1 MISGLPFDDIRQL
14 AASLS
19 GADEDARAEA
29 AAVNR
34 KAAERD
40 GPAGKAGEI
49 AEWLAAWSGRR
60 PGALKPQ
67 IAIFAA
73 THAPSARMEPDD
85 AESVQAFVDRCGAG
99 GAAVN
104 QLCAAGDYGLKVFDL
119 ALDIPVEDF
128 TREAALDER
137 GCAATM
143 AFGMEALAGAS
154 GLVVLAGHGGSAGQH
169 SALSVLGALRL
180 LPATRES
187 AFVRDA
193 LACHAGHLSDPLEA
207 MRRLGGR
214 EIAALAGA
222 IVAARTQKVPV
233 LLDGVAALAAVAVLH
248 ALNAEAVS
256 HCMLADG
263 GGLAGEIA
271 EALELKSVMDLG
283 MGNADASAGAI
294 AAGVVQASA
303 YIHAAAGRA
312 FQPG

>member
-1 MISGLPFDDIRQL
+1 MISGLPFDDIRHL
-14 AASLS
+14 ASNLS

-73 THAPSARMEPDD
+73 THALSARMAPD

-180 LPATRES
+180 LSAARES
-187 AFVRDA
+187 ELVREA

-222 IVAARTQKVPV
+222 ILAARTQRVPV
-233 LLDGVAALAAVAVLH
+233 LLDGVAALAAAAVLH

-263 GGLAGEIA
+263 ASIAGEA
-271 EALELKSVMDLG
+271 AAALVLKSVMDLG
-283 MGNADASAGAI
+283 MGNTDASAGAI
-294 AAGVVQASA
+294 AAGVVQSA
-303 YIHAAAGRA
+303 AYCHAAAGRA
-312 FQPG
+312 LQPG

>member
-14 AASLS
+14 TANLA
-19 GADEDARAEA
+19 GADEAARAEA

-40 GPAGKAGEI
+40 GPAGKVGEI
-49 AEWLAAWSGRR
+49 TEWLAAWSGRR

-73 THAPSARMEPDD
+73 THALSARMAPDV
-85 AESVQAFVDRCGAG
+85 ESVQAFVDRCGAG

-119 ALDIPVEDF
+119 ALDVPVEDF
-128 TREAALDER
+128 TRNAALDER

-154 GLVVLAGHGGSAGQH
+154 GLVALAGHGGGAGRH

-180 LPATRES
+180 LPAGSGGE
-187 AFVRDA
+187 FVQEA
-193 LACHAGHLSDPLEA
+193 LACHSAHFSDPLET

-214 EIAALAGA
+214 EVAALAGA
-222 IVAARTQKVPV
+222 ILAARTQKVPV
-233 LLDGVAALAAVAVLH
+233 LLDGVAALAAAAVLH
-248 ALNAEAVS
+248 ALNADAVS
-256 HCMLADG
+256 HCMVADG
-263 GGLAGEIA
+263 GGTTGKVA
-271 EALELKSVMDLG
+271 EALELKPVTDLG
-283 MGNADASAGAI
+283 MGQVDASAGAI
-294 AAGVVQASA
+294 AAGIVQAAA
-303 YIHAAAGRA
+303 YCHAAAGRA
-312 FQPG
+312 FS